1 MNLILFGYRG
11 CGKTTLG
18 KKLAAQL
25 WKDFADGDQEVCKRF
40 NGRTIADIWQT
51 EGEPVF
57 REAEAQVTA
66 ELVKRENHV
75 IALGGGALMHPHAR
89 QAIKDA
95 PDAKRVYLECDPE
108 ELDRRIQ
115 ADAASITTRPDLT
128 AVGAGAGAGGGGG
141 GLEEVKQVLAKRDP
155 IYRDVADHVFDVTHT
170 NPDEAARFI
179 VAKFL

>member
-40 NGRTIADIWQT
+40 DGRSITDIWQT
-51 EGEPVF
+51 DGEPAF
-57 REAEAQVTA
+57 REAEAKVTA
-66 ELVKRENHV
+66 ELCALKDHV
-75 IALGGGALMHPHAR
+75 IALGGGALMHPDAR
-89 QAIKDA
+89 KAVKDA
-95 PDAKRVYLECDPE
+95 PDAMRIYLECDPE
-108 ELDRRIQ
+108 ELQRRIQ
-115 ADAASITTRPDLT
+115 ADAATTTARPSLT
-128 AVGAGAGAGGGGG
+128 DAGAGGGG
-141 GLEEVKQVLAKRDP
+141 LDEIKQVLAERDP
-155 IYRDVADHVFDVTHT
+155 VYREVADHVVNVTHT